1 MCWAYDIP
9 ATWVNRHPFE
19 VQERAVSEESNV
31 VKLEVG
37 GDHRHVRIA
46 RLVASGVA
54 SLAGFDVES
63 VEDLRIAVDEGC
75 VWLIEHGHGAPLR
88 LVLRPVNGG
97 IEVVGETDYSAQ
109 VEATPSVL
117 VEQILAASC
126 EEHHFDTT
134 GDVLRFR
141 LLARADRREAAA
153 TAPGATAE

>member
-1 MCWAYDIP
+1 
-9 ATWVNRHPFE
+9 
-19 VQERAVSEESNV
+19 VSEESNV

-75 VWLIEHGHGAPLR
+75 VWLIDHGKGSELR
-88 LVLRPVNGG
+88 LMLRPLNGRG
-97 IEVVGETDYSAQ
+97 VEVVGETDYDGQA
-109 VEATPSVL
+109 EATPSVL

-126 EEHHFDTT
+126 EEHHFETT

-141 LLARADRREAAA
+141 LLARGDRRETTVAAPEA
-153 TAPGATAE
+153 SAG

>member
-1 MCWAYDIP
+1 M
-9 ATWVNRHPFE
+9 
-19 VQERAVSEESNV
+19 SEDLEV

-75 VWLIEHGHGAPLR
+75 VWLIDHGRGQPLH
-88 LVLRPVNGG
+88 LEMRPLSSG
-97 IEVVGETDYSAQ
+97 IEVIGETDHDGQ
-109 VEATPSVL
+109 TDATPSVL

-126 EEHHFDTT
+126 AEHHFETV
-134 GDVLRFR
+134 GEVLRFR
-141 LLARADRREAAA
+141 LLARADRRQA
-153 TAPGATAE
+153 TAAVSEASAG